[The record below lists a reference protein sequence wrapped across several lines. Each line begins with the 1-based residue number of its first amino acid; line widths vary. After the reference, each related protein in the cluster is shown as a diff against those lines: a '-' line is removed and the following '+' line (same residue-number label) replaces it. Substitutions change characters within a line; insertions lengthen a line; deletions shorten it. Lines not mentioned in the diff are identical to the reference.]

1 MFLLFLFIGDY
12 DEDEDD
18 DFVERIRS
26 FLIED
31 LEDEIVVVVVV
42 VVEIEELTVFF
53 VYILGD

>member
-1 MFLLFLFIGDY
+1 MGDD

-18 DFVERIRS
+18 DFVERTRP

-31 LEDEIVVVVVV
+31 LDDEIVA

-53 VYILGD
+53 V